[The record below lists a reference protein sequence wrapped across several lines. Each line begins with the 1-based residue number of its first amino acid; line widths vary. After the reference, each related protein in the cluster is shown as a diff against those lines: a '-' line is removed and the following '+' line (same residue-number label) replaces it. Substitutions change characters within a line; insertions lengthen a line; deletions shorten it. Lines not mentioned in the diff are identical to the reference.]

1 MTDTTRIP
9 FTEIPRSSRLY
20 QDFLYHF
27 DRVASFY
34 PGNLSDS
41 DHPGDAVGTRT
52 LAGLVGRAS
61 QIAAQ
66 PFRRAEVA
74 AVLREQN
81 MAAGAG
87 EATLSNLDRLAAPDS
102 VVIVTGQ
109 QAGLFTGPLYTV
121 FKALTAI
128 KLADQLRTE
137 GINAVPVFWIASE
150 DHDFAEINHA
160 QVVDREGHL
169 QKITYTG
176 SPTGEGRPVGSIRIG
191 SEIAA
196 NLEQLAAA
204 LPESEFVP
212 GILEDLRDAYA
223 PGRTFAEAFGR
234 MMLRLLGSYGL
245 VLIDPLDERLKRIA
259 GEIYH
264 ASLERLP
271 DFVHHLTRQ
280 SQALELAGYHAQV
293 HTGPETVPLFMMQEG
308 RRTAMSF
315 HPASGDTPAHLSL
328 KGAKEKEKTLTWE
341 EAIARVREDPTRFSP
356 NVTLR
361 PIVQD
366 FLLPTVALIGGAA
379 EIAYF
384 AQLSP
389 NYALLGRLAPLIL
402 PRVSLT
408 LIEKRHAKTLRK
420 FSLVFADLFDGNEAV
435 QRKVV
440 ERSLDQTTAIVF
452 DETEAAI
459 TAQLERLRQSLQAVD
474 PTLSD
479 ALRGGREKILYQL
492 HNLRTRFI
500 HNRTGRDEV
509 TQHQIERLLTV
520 LFPHRNLQ
528 ERELTISFFL
538 ARYGT
543 ALIDQLH
550 AAIDPWEADHTL
562 VYL

>member
-1 MTDTTRIP
+1 MTETTKTP
-9 FTEIPRSSRLY
+9 YTKIPRSSRLY

-34 PGNLSDS
+34 PGD
-41 DHPGDAVGTRT
+41 PAQGQGGRT
-52 LAGLVGRAS
+52 LAGLVERAAK
-61 QIAAQ
+61 ILEQ

-74 AVLREQN
+74 SVLREQN
-81 MAAGAG
+81 LAAGAG

-102 VVIVTGQ
+102 IAIVTGQ
-109 QAGLFTGPLYTV
+109 QAGLFTGPLYTI

-128 KLADQLRTE
+128 KLASQLRAE
-137 GINAVPVFWIASE
+137 GLNAVPVFWIASE

-160 QVVDREGHL
+160 QVIDREGRL

-176 SPTGEGRPVGSIRIG
+176 CPTGEGRPVGSIQIG
-191 SEIAA
+191 PEITD

-212 GILEDLRDAYA
+212 GLLGELREAYT

-245 VLIDPLDERLKRIA
+245 VLIDPLDERLKQIA
-259 GEIYH
+259 GEIYL

-271 DFVHHLTRQ
+271 DFVHHLTHQ

-293 HTGPETVPLFMMQEG
+293 HTGPETVPLFLMEEG

-315 HPASGDTPAHLSL
+315 HPAAGDRPAYLSL
-328 KGAKEKEKTLTWE
+328 KGAKEKTLTWE
-341 EAIARVREDPTRFSP
+341 EALAQVRNDPTQFSP

-384 AQLSP
+384 AQLAP
-389 NYALLGRLAPLIL
+389 NYALLGRVAPLIL

-420 FSLVFADLFDGNEAV
+420 FSLTFADLFEGNEAV

-440 ERSLDQTTAIVF
+440 ERSLDQTTAVVF

-479 ALRGGREKILYQL
+479 ALRGGKEKILYQL

-543 ALIDQLH
+543 ALIEQLH
-550 AAIDPWEADHTL
+550 ATIDPWEADHHL